1 MPVIN
6 KIDVAVAAGTKSI
19 SDEESKDY
27 EEDEAFCNDEIVR
40 RSEKRQKG
48 CFIQSLSLI
57 RKIFKACNENK
68 F

>member
-27 EEDEAFCNDEIVR
+27 EEDEALVLLNII
-40 RSEKRQKG
+40 
-48 CFIQSLSLI
+48 FISFS
-57 RKIFKACNENK
+57 
-68 F
+68 

>member
-6 KIDVAVAAGTKSI
+6 RIDVAVAAGTKSI

-40 RSEKRQKG
+40 KSEKRH
-48 CFIQSLSLI
+48 
-57 RKIFKACNENK
+57 R
-68 F
+68 

>member
-40 RSEKRQKG
+40 RSEKRY
-48 CFIQSLSLI
+48 
-57 RKIFKACNENK
+57 R
-68 F
+68 

>member
-27 EEDEAFCNDEIVR
+27 EEDEALVQNALRWMVIVR
-40 RSEKRQKG
+40 YG
-48 CFIQSLSLI
+48 
-57 RKIFKACNENK
+57 RKSVIGWRTS
-68 F
+68 